1 MCLIFKLPGIIYKI
15 KFYIFNIYMKTK
27 NLSGKNTKTLK
38 VKNTKAIKNVKA
50 IKAKRE
56 TQAQIRERVSAFKVT
71 DRVYFENKGD
81 KGDKGDQGPQ
91 GPQGLQG
98 PNGPYKPVNYVQEKL
113 DTPVI
118 NPAAG
123 GIVIRSPTI
132 TTTNRPVQVMCSGDL
147 NSRGD
152 IDGGAWGEIILVRDD
167 AVELGNSVF
176 VETYGRNENRSYC
189 IQVIDTSAPA
199 GPHTYGMKL
208 LDRSAAPNYPIFGEV
223 DGPVINAR
231 EL

>member
-1 MCLIFKLPGIIYKI
+1 
-15 KFYIFNIYMKTK
+15 MKTK

-91 GPQGLQG
+91 GPQGSQG
-98 PNGPYKPVNYVQEKL
+98 PIGPYRPVNYVQQKL
-113 DTPVI
+113 DNPVP
-118 NPAAG
+118 NPDPNVGG

-132 TTTNRPVQVMCSGDL
+132 TTIGRPVQVMCSGDL
-147 NSRGD
+147 NSPV
-152 IDGGAWGEIILVRDD
+152 GGAWGEIILVRDD
-167 AVELGNSVF
+167 TVQLGNSVY
-176 VETYGRNENRSYC
+176 VETYGSNENRSYC

-199 GPHTYGMKL
+199 GQHTYGMKL
-208 LDRSAAPNYPIFGEV
+208 ISRSTPNTPTFGEA
-223 DGPVINAR
+223 DGPVINAK